1 MDYDL
6 VIIGSGPAGY
16 VAAIRAGQV
25 GLKTA
30 IIEKSKIGGMC
41 LNWGCIPTKVLLE
54 NAKKLV
60 AVKKAGTFGID
71 GIEKNKLTFNWKTAI
86 NRSDRIVKR
95 LSKGVEYLLKKNG
108 VEIITGEAEI
118 VSQNSVSVENRLLET
133 KNIIIATGS
142 RPEKPGYS
150 VPEGTIIEI
159 EDLLNLEALPQ
170 RPLVLGNGPHAVE
183 MAHFFKMIDKEVK
196 LLVPGNS
203 FLPGLDPYLV
213 DYIKQRFKKSKIDI
227 LFFSK
232 LEGKTKGNLMV
243 DVDGKEIQ
251 CDRLINA
258 SWRRAVIPPS
268 RIEFSLEK
276 DSDFIPVNDFLRT
289 NFDNIYAVGDV
300 NGRSSLA
307 HAASAQGL
315 HAVNVISGIKEKI
328 NMEGIPMNM
337 YTYPEIAQVG
347 YTEPEIKAQGLDYKI
362 SEFPLSANGK
372 ALAEGQTE
380 GLVRIISEKKYGEVL
395 GVQIVAEHAT
405 DMIAEASSVIQLEGT
420 VFDVAHTIHAHPTV
434 SEIFMEAGFAAFDQP
449 IHK

>member
-1 MDYDL
+1 MEYDL

-25 GLKTA
+25 GLKTV

-60 AVKKAGTFGID
+60 AVKKAAIFGID
-71 GIEKNKLTFNWKTAI
+71 GIDENKLTFNWKTAV

-95 LSKGVEYLLKKNG
+95 LSKGVEYLLKKNS

-118 VSQNSVSVENRLLET
+118 VSQHSVSVKNRLLET
-133 KNIIIATGS
+133 KNIMIATGS
-142 RPEKPGYS
+142 RPETPGYP
-150 VPEGTIIEI
+150 VPEGTIIEL

-170 RPLVLGNGPHAVE
+170 KPLVLGDGPHAVE
-183 MAHFFKMIDKEVK
+183 LTHFFKLIDKDVK

-203 FLPGLDPYLV
+203 FLSGVDPYLV
-213 DYIKQRFKKSKIDI
+213 DYIKQRFKKSKIEI
-227 LFFSK
+227 LFFSI
-232 LEGKTKGNLMV
+232 LEGNQMGKITV
-243 DVDGKEIQ
+243 DEKEIQ

-258 SWRRAVIPPS
+258 SRRRAVIPPS
-268 RIEFSLEK
+268 RIELSLEK
-276 DSDFIPVNDFLRT
+276 DLDFIPVNDFLQT
-289 NFDNIYAVGDV
+289 NVNNIYAVGDV

-328 NMEGIPMNM
+328 SMEGIPMNI

-347 YTEPEIKAQGLDYKI
+347 YTEPAIKAQGLDYKI

-380 GLVRIISEKKYGEVL
+380 GLVRIISEKKYGEVV
-395 GVQIVAEHAT
+395 GVQIIAEHAT

-420 VFDVAHTIHAHPTV
+420 VFDVAHTIHAHPTI
-434 SEIFMEAGFAAFDQP
+434 SEVFMEAGFAAFDQP

>member
-30 IIEKSKIGGMC
+30 VIEKSKIGGMC

-60 AVKKAGTFGID
+60 AVKNAAAFGID

-86 NRSDRIVKR
+86 NRSNRIVKR

-118 VSQNSVSVENRLLET
+118 VSQHSVSVENRLLET

-142 RPEKPGYS
+142 RPETPDYS

-159 EDLLNLEALPQ
+159 EDLLNLESLPR

-183 MAHFFKMIDKEVK
+183 LAQFFKMIDKDVK
-196 LLVPGNS
+196 LLVPGDS
-203 FLPGLDPYLV
+203 FLPGLDPYLK
-213 DYIKQRFKKSKIDI
+213 DYIKKHFKKSKIDI

-232 LEGKTKGNLMV
+232 LEGKTGGNLV
-243 DVDGKEIQ
+243 VDGNEIQ
-251 CDRLINA
+251 CDQLINA

-276 DSDFIPVNDFLRT
+276 DFGFIKVNDFLQT
-289 NFDNIYAVGDV
+289 NVETIYAVGDV
-300 NGRSSLA
+300 NGKRSLA

-328 NMEGIPMNM
+328 NMDGIPMNM

-380 GLVRIISEKKYGEVL
+380 GLVRIISEKKYGEVM
-395 GVQIVAEHAT
+395 GVQIIAEHAT
-405 DMIAEASSVIQLEGT
+405 DMIAEAASVIQLEGT

-434 SEIFMEAGFAAFDQP
+434 SEIFMEAGYAAFDQP